1 MSLTSADNMIDFL
14 RRRLHQYAEMVSQQC
29 ALGFT
34 DEAKKAETF
43 YKHLFNCLE
52 FQFEN
57 MNGSANNPLAERPD
71 DFPPGSINYPAID
84 LGDTTNRVAIQVS
97 FQRDNQAQKLERTYA
112 KFLKQEFQS
121 QYDKLMVLFPTATL
135 HTVPLFDQIDYP
147 GVKLHVIT
155 HEDVLQALVDKYPL
169 RIEQTY
175 EFVRY
180 WLDGQLPEG
189 GTFVWRDEFEMV
201 LRYDELLRNIRY
213 PFAPYANVQR
223 EKVQRYLETVY
234 CDSVR
239 DFVHARRST
248 SQRPG
253 GHLALYPF
261 LREFRELE
269 QRVDSLAQD
278 LSAKFFGSLYTPM
291 ERWQRLPYPEQNIMG
306 FMHHAWRLDK
316 EQTEHCELI
325 GRQIYL
331 LIQLIGEHRE
341 MIRNARPL
349 PGQII

>member
-34 DEAKKAETF
+34 DDAKKAENF

-52 FQFEN
+52 YQFEN
-57 MNGSANNPLAERPD
+57 MNGSVNNPLAERPD
-71 DFPPGSINYPAID
+71 DLPLGSINYPAID

-97 FQRDNQAQKLERTYA
+97 FQRDNQTQKLERTHA

-121 QYDKLMVLFPTATL
+121 QYDELMVLFPTATRL
-135 HTVPLFDQIDYP
+135 TAPLFDQIDYP
-147 GVKLHVIT
+147 GVKLYVIT
-155 HEDVLQALVDKYPL
+155 HEDVLQALVDKHPL
-169 RIEQTY
+169 RIEQAY

-180 WLDGQLPEG
+180 WLDEQLPEG
-189 GTFVWRDEFEMV
+189 GAFVWREEFEMV

-213 PFAPYANVQR
+213 PFAPYANVRR
-223 EKVQRYLETVY
+223 EKAQRYLETVY

-239 DFVHARRST
+239 EFVHARRSI
-248 SQRPG
+248 SERLG
-253 GHLALYPF
+253 GHVALYPF

-269 QRVDSLAQD
+269 QRIDSLAKN
-278 LSAKFFGSLYTPM
+278 LSAKFFGSLFTPM
-291 ERWQRLPYPEQNIMG
+291 ERWQRLPYPEQSIMG
-306 FMHHAWRLDK
+306 FMHHTCRLTK

-325 GRQIYL
+325 GREIYL

-341 MIRNARPL
+341 MIKNVRPL
-349 PGQII
+349 PGRIM